1 LFPSK
6 LLSAFRLPGEAQQID
21 RVMKAF
27 ASHYFNQQTKEECV
41 FTDSDAVYVFAFS
54 AIMLHTDAHNKNV
67 KNKMTKSQFIKNNE
81 GVNGGQDLP
90 KKFQEDIYTRIVD
103 NGIFIYLFIYLFSI
117 FSILFIYLSL
127 LRNNIKRTRGG
138 CRMAQCHQARQ
149 IGNFGKW

>member
-1 LFPSK
+1 
-6 LLSAFRLPGEAQQID
+6 
-21 RVMKAF
+21 MKAF

-103 NGIFIYLFIYLFSI
+103 NGSIFIYSTLFYF
-117 FSILFIYLSL
+117 ILFIYISL

-138 CRMAQCHQARQ
+138 CCMA
-149 IGNFGKW
+149 